1 MRQVISGR
9 PAAKADTLKANI
21 PASAMTISVLGEAL
35 MDCVEQPDGSLRPL
49 MGGSPFNLA
58 RAAALRGANV
68 AYLNPLSTDK
78 FGQQLQTRLAQDG
91 VQLPGGHSPRPTS
104 LAVVQ
109 IYDGQPSY
117 GFYREG
123 IADRDYTVDGVLA
136 LLADQPPGV
145 LHTGSLL
152 LVPPEHHK
160 VLAILRGA
168 KALGWTLSVD
178 VNLRP
183 RVAPDL
189 AAYVRAVHEV
199 AALAD
204 WLKASDEDL
213 AVLGFDRVQRNN
225 SAHMAS
231 HFTAQ
236 GATRVALTFGADGAW
251 LQVDG
256 QSAEQ
261 AAPAVTVVDTVG
273 AGDTFW
279 GNCLADWAMA
289 PAAAAERAATTL
301 RQAMYAAAINCTR
314 AGCQPPTQAEVSR
327 GGLQVKPS
335 SSQLPV

>member
-1 MRQVISGR
+1 MCTSRSIV
-9 PAAKADTLKANI
+9 
-21 PASAMTISVLGEAL
+21 TISVLGEAL
-35 MDCVEQPDGSLRPL
+35 MDCVAQPDGSLRPL

-91 VQLPGGHSPRPTS
+91 VQLLGGHSPRPTS

-123 IADRDYTVDGVLA
+123 IVDRDYTVDGVLA
-136 LLADQPPGV
+136 LLAAQAPGV

-189 AAYVRAVHEV
+189 ASYVRAVHEV

-213 AVLGFDRVQRNN
+213 GVLGFDRVQRNN

-236 GATRVALTFGADGAW
+236 GATRVALTFGANGAW

-256 QSAEQ
+256 QSAEL
-261 AAPAVTVVDTVG
+261 AVPAVTVVDTVG

-279 GNCLADWAMA
+279 GNCLADWALA
-289 PAAAAERAATTL
+289 PAGAAERVATTL
-301 RQAMYAAAINCTR
+301 RQAMLAAAINCTR
-314 AGCQPPTQAEVSR
+314 AGCQPPTQAEVLR

>member
-1 MRQVISGR
+1 
-9 PAAKADTLKANI
+9 
-21 PASAMTISVLGEAL
+21 MTISVLGEAL
-35 MDCVEQPDGSLRPL
+35 MDCVAQPDGSLRPL

-58 RAAALRGANV
+58 RAAALRGAHV
-68 AYLNPLSTDK
+68 AYLNPISTDR
-78 FGQQLQTRLAQDG
+78 FGQQMQAQLAKDG

-109 IYDGQPSY
+109 ISDGQPRY
-117 GFYREG
+117 GFYRDS
-123 IADRDYTVDGVLA
+123 IADRDYTVDSVLA
-136 LLADQPPGV
+136 LLAAQAPGV

-160 VLAILRGA
+160 VLAVLRGA
-168 KALGWTLSVD
+168 KALGWTISVD

-189 AAYVRAVHEV
+189 AAYVHAVHEV

-204 WLKASDEDL
+204 WLNASDEDL
-213 AVLGFDRVQRNN
+213 GALGFDRVQRTN
-225 SAHMAS
+225 SAHLAR
-231 HFTAQ
+231 HFTVQ
-236 GATRVALTFGADGAW
+236 GATRVALTFGAKGAW

-279 GNCLADWAMA
+279 GNCLADWALA
-289 PAAAAERAATTL
+289 PAGAAERVATTL
-301 RQAMYAAAINCTR
+301 QQAMLAAAINCTR
-314 AGCQPPTQAEVSR
+314 AGCQPPARAEVLR
-327 GGLQVKPS
+327 GGRQVKPS
-335 SSQLPV
+335 PSQHPV